1 MLKDRN
7 VVFNSVFC
15 YAICL
20 NENPVHLQ
28 KMSRSQT
35 FLDKTGSCWCSEH
48 RNRGELMNWAAEHGF
63 PAITF
68 TGQMRYAIGVEKGK
82 DNEDLWKWA
91 VWLGSDDMIQSAI
104 QSVMGHD
111 EVAS

>member
-35 FLDKTGSCWCSEH
+35 FLDKTGSCWCPEH
-48 RNRGELMNWAAEHGF
+48 RNRGELMNWAVEHNF

-68 TGQMRYAIGVEKGK
+68 TGQMRYAIGVDRHKHNDG
-82 DNEDLWKWA
+82 LWKAA
-91 VWLGSDDMIQSAI
+91 VLTGSDDMIHAVI
-104 QSVMGHD
+104 QSVMGQD
-111 EVAS
+111 EVTL